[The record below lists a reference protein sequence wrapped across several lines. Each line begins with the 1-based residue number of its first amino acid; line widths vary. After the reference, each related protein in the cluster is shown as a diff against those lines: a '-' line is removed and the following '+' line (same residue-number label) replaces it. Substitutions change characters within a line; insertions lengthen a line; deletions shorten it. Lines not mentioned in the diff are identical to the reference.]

1 MRECFY
7 MDQNSTIYVIRH
19 GEASSNEPDAPLT
32 EVGQKQAQQ
41 LAEFLSRFT
50 NNENS
55 RLISSPYL
63 RASKTA
69 EIVAARINQTFSK
82 DKRLQ
87 ERNIGDY
94 QGSNLFKD
102 LKNHFS
108 DTNHRFPNG
117 ESNGEVRVRAISL
130 IDEIRHDNQHPT
142 FLFTH
147 RLTMMILFNYY
158 DQNWDFD
165 KGVSITNPD
174 VYELQFVDE
183 RPSIRRVW
191 SM

>member
-1 MRECFY
+1 ME
-7 MDQNSTIYVIRH
+7 QNSTIYVIRH
-19 GEASSNEPDAPLT
+19 GEATSNEPDAPLT
-32 EVGQKQAQQ
+32 EDGLKQAQQ
-41 LAEFLSRFT
+41 LAEFLSRIT
-50 NNENS
+50 NIENS
-55 RLISSPYL
+55 RLISSPYS
-63 RASKTA
+63 RASNTA

-94 QGSNLFKD
+94 QGSNLFED
-102 LKNHFS
+102 LKKHFS
-108 DTNHRFPNG
+108 DMNHRFPNG
-117 ESNGEVRVRAISL
+117 ESNGEVRVRTTSL

-147 RLTMMILFNYY
+147 RLTMMILFNHY

-191 SM
+191 NV

>member
-1 MRECFY
+1 

-50 NNENS
+50 NIENS

-94 QGSNLFKD
+94 QEVTY
-102 LKNHFS
+102 LK
-108 DTNHRFPNG
+108 
-117 ESNGEVRVRAISL
+117 I
-130 IDEIRHDNQHPT
+130 
-142 FLFTH
+142 
-147 RLTMMILFNYY
+147 
-158 DQNWDFD
+158 
-165 KGVSITNPD
+165 
-174 VYELQFVDE
+174 
-183 RPSIRRVW
+183 
-191 SM
+191 